1 MAKKHTFSIKNVKYV
16 QLTIVMTHFITIL
29 SQDRYINLHTHKNII
44 VEQYQQYNI
53 PLLGF
58 RMSHT
63 NLSVSYDCIYIGD
76 KYRRKTKVTRVIHEL
91 NIENRST

>member
-1 MAKKHTFSIKNVKYV
+1 
-16 QLTIVMTHFITIL
+16 MTHFITIL

-76 KYRRKTKVTRVIHEL
+76 KYRRKTKVTRVIHEP
-91 NIENRST
+91 NIENRWTLQYEHKGNAACSFPIKGVVF